1 MTILEKGWTRVERFI
16 VGLLALCATLLS
28 FYGVITRYV
37 FRNPP
42 DWAEEVCIYMIIW
55 AVFITA
61 SILAAEKGHVA
72 ATLIVERFSMKT
84 RRYLAVF
91 NGAVALAFCAAVA
104 ILGFRIVAAAYINDE
119 RSISALRFPVWIT
132 YLSVATGCTLVA
144 LRYAIRV
151 YRLVFSFQPSEIMET
166 HELSRDGG
174 YQELSKDG
182 GYE

>member
-1 MTILEKGWTRVERFI
+1 MSVWEKGWTRVEKFI
-16 VGLLALCATLLS
+16 VGLLALSATLIA

-37 FRNPP
+37 FNRPP
-42 DWAEEVCIYMIIW
+42 DWAEEICIYMIIW
-55 AVFITA
+55 GVFISA

-72 ATLIVERFSMKT
+72 ATLLVERFPMKT

-91 NGAVALAFCAAVA
+91 NGVVALAFCASVA
-104 ILGFRIVAAAYINDE
+104 YLGLRIVAAAYINDE
-119 RSISALRFPVWIT
+119 RSLTALRFPVWIP
-132 YLSVATGCTLVA
+132 YLSVAAGCILVG

-151 YRLVFSFQPSEIMET
+151 YRLVFYFKPSEIMET

-174 YQELSKDG
+174 YEDLSKDG